1 MALLRALLGLVVL
14 LFGRQ
19 LFWLWV
25 GVTGFLAGVTL
36 SARFLSGQPNWIILL
51 IGLIAGLVGALL
63 AIVLQRLAIGIA
75 GFVAGGYILVAL
87 LNLVGVT
94 PGRLAWLPYVIGGIL
109 GAVLVLF
116 LFDWAL
122 IVLSSLTG
130 ATLVVQA
137 LALRPS
143 VSALAFII
151 LVVVGIVVQAALM
164 RREPPQTTSRSQ
176 V

>member
-94 PGRLAWLPYVIGGIL
+94 PGRLAWLPYVIGGI
-109 GAVLVLF
+109 
-116 LFDWAL
+116 
-122 IVLSSLTG
+122 
-130 ATLVVQA
+130 
-137 LALRPS
+137 
-143 VSALAFII
+143 
-151 LVVVGIVVQAALM
+151 
-164 RREPPQTTSRSQ
+164 
-176 V
+176 